1 MHPSPVR
8 RRRGGRQRH
17 LGCDPGGARRQRRG
31 RRDIADDRCDHRARA
46 SLRRRRKGGAERN
59 ALGRSR
65 GGFST
70 KINARTTAEGL
81 PIGIVITPG
90 QAHDITAVTAL
101 MHDID
106 CDPEQMLGD
115 KGYDSEAIRQ
125 DIAERGG
132 QAVIPSIA
140 SRKIQ
145 HTIDK
150 ALYALRNRIERFFN
164 RAKNSRRVATRYDKL
179 IESFAAFVLLASI
192 RIWIKFVHTT

>member
-1 MHPSPVR
+1 
-8 RRRGGRQRH
+8 
-17 LGCDPGGARRQRRG
+17 
-31 RRDIADDRCDHRARA
+31 
-46 SLRRRRKGGAERN
+46 
-59 ALGRSR
+59 
-65 GGFST
+65 
-70 KINARTTAEGL
+70 
-81 PIGIVITPG
+81 
-90 QAHDITAVTAL
+90 

-192 RIWIKFVHTT
+192 RIWIKFVHTRLASDGTCGRYGETCGGRCGAAGLQSTSVPASLARSGGATGRRRRSLIDQPIPQFYTSSWEFAGRQVFL

>member
-1 MHPSPVR
+1 
-8 RRRGGRQRH
+8 
-17 LGCDPGGARRQRRG
+17 
-31 RRDIADDRCDHRARA
+31 
-46 SLRRRRKGGAERN
+46 LRRRRDGGAERN

-164 RAKNSRRVATRYDKL
+164 RETHVGSPRDTTSSSKASPPSYCLPLSVSGLNLSTQPSQQPNAHGVAPGYQAIAVVFDLVNPVQARRGLVGG
-179 IESFAAFVLLASI
+179 
-192 RIWIKFVHTT
+192 